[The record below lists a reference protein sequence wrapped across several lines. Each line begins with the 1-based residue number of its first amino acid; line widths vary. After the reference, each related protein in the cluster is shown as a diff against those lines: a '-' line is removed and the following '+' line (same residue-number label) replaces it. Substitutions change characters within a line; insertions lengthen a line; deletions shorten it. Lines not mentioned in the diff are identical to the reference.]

1 MPIKKKFKIK
11 KTYNNEQ
18 PGILIYDKIKKKNLY
33 GKINVTI
40 LNKIGTHY
48 KIKIEK
54 DYDDL
59 NLFQNDLY
67 VVEYN
72 LLSKCSEKVWM
83 NLLEKVDKK
92 SEISLDDILNSDY
105 SFNEEEIDFIIK
117 EKDELN

>member
-1 MPIKKKFKIK
+1 MVKI
-11 KTYNNEQ
+11 TV
-18 PGILIYDKIKKKNLY
+18 I
-33 GKINVTI
+33 V

-67 VVEYN
+67 IVEYN

-105 SFNEEEIDFIIK
+105 HFNEEEIDFIIK

>member
-1 MPIKKKFKIK
+1 M
-11 KTYNNEQ
+11 
-18 PGILIYDKIKKKNLY
+18 
-33 GKINVTI
+33 
-40 LNKIGTHY
+40 NKIETNY

-67 VVEYN
+67 IVEYS
-72 LLSKCSEKVWM
+72 LLSKCSEKVRM
-83 NLLEKVDKK
+83 NLLEKDDKK

-105 SFNEEEIDFIIK
+105 CFNEEEINFIIE